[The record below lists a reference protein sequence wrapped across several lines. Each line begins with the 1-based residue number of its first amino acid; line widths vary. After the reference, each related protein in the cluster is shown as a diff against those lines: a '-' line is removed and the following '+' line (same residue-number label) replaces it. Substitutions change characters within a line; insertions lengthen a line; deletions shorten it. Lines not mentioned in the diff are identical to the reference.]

1 MSKAGATNIYWECH
15 LQRLVVGGKKRN
27 VLSEESG
34 KQRRMGRGEEKPQ
47 KAEKSYNEMCN
58 KKKERTRNEYDGD

>member
-15 LQRLVVGGKKRN
+15 LQSGRCGNKDWQWEAGKRN

-34 KQRRMGRGEEKPQ
+34 KQRRMGRGDEEQ
-47 KAEKSYNEMCN
+47 ENAEESYNEQ
-58 KKKERTRNEYDGD
+58 